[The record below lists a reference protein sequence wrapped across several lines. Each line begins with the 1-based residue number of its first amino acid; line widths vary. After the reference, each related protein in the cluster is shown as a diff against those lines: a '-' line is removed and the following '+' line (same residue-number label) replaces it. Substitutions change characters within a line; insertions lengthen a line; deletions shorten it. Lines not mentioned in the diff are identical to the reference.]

1 MDADLRLP
9 ARGLELAADAYG
21 PDDGPPVLL
30 FPGGGQTRH
39 SWGATARLLGDKGW
53 RATTVDLRGHGDSDW
68 APDGDYSL
76 DAFAG
81 DVRTVARAT
90 RRAHGRTPALVG
102 ASLGGVAS
110 LVAIAEAE
118 DADADPEA
126 EPGGE
131 APGPERPGAGGAES
145 GKCSVEA
152 RAARSEAARAG
163 SMPRRAGAQRRPV
176 ARALVLVDVAPRLE
190 PEGVARIG
198 EFMLGHLDGFA
209 DLEEVADAVA
219 AYNPHRPRP
228 SDLSGLRKNVRL
240 HDDGR
245 WYWHWDPAFMARD
258 PSADEPRSIRNEAR
272 LEDAAR
278 ALTLPVLL
286 VRGRQSDVLSE
297 AGARHLRS
305 LVPHARSVDVAG
317 AGHMVAGDRNDVF
330 NGAVVGFL
338 EETLP
343 V

>member
-1 MDADLRLP
+1 MDAPLRL
-9 ARGLELAADAYG
+9 RGHGLELAADSYG

-39 SWGATARLLGDKGW
+39 SWDGTARLLGNKGW

-76 DAFAG
+76 DAFAA
-81 DVRTVARAT
+81 DVRDVARAT
-90 RRAHGRTPALVG
+90 GRRPPALVG
-102 ASLGGVAS
+102 ASLGGISS
-110 LVAIAEAE
+110 LIAIAEDGQA
-118 DADADPEA
+118 AD
-126 EPGGE
+126 
-131 APGPERPGAGGAES
+131 R
-145 GKCSVEA
+145 SVA
-152 RAARSEAARAG
+152 S
-163 SMPRRAGAQRRPV
+163 
-176 ARALVLVDVAPRLE
+176 ALVLVDVAPRLE

-198 EFMLGHLDGFA
+198 AFMLGHLDGFA
-209 DLEEVADAVA
+209 SLEDVADAVA

-228 SDLSGLRKNVRL
+228 SDLSGLRKNVRQRE
-240 HDDGR
+240 DGR
-245 WYWHWDPAFMARD
+245 WYWHWDPRFMTPGRI
-258 PSADEPRSIRNEAR
+258 DEPRSIRNEDR
-272 LEDAAR
+272 LERAAL

-297 AGARHLRS
+297 AGARNLQA
-305 LVPHARSVDVAG
+305 LVPHARFVDVAG

-330 NGAVVGFL
+330 NDAVVAFL

>member
-1 MDADLRLP
+1 MDAPLRL
-9 ARGLELAADAYG
+9 RGHGLDLAADAYG
-21 PDDGPPVLL
+21 PADGPPVLL

-39 SWGATARLLGDKGW
+39 SWAGTARLLGNKGW
-53 RATTVDLRGHGDSDW
+53 QATTIDLRGHGDSDW

-76 DAFAG
+76 DAFAA
-81 DVRTVARAT
+81 DVRDVARAAP
-90 RRAHGRTPALVG
+90 RPPALVG
-102 ASLGGVAS
+102 ASLGGISS
-110 LVAIAEAE
+110 LIAIAE
-118 DADADPEA
+118 DDR
-126 EPGGE
+126 GGDQPI
-131 APGPERPGAGGAES
+131 AS
-145 GKCSVEA
+145 
-152 RAARSEAARAG
+152 
-163 SMPRRAGAQRRPV
+163 
-176 ARALVLVDVAPRLE
+176 ALVLVDVAPRLE

-198 EFMLGHLDGFA
+198 DFMLGHLDGFA
-209 DLEEVADAVA
+209 SLEDVADAVA

-228 SDLSGLRKNVRL
+228 SDLSGLRKNVRR

-245 WYWHWDPAFMARD
+245 WYWHWDPRFMTPGRI
-258 PSADEPRSIRNEAR
+258 DEPRSIRNEGR

-297 AGARHLRS
+297 AGARHLQA

-330 NGAVVGFL
+330 NDAVVAFL

>member
-1 MDADLRLP
+1 MDAPLRL
-9 ARGLELAADAYG
+9 RGHGLELAADAYG

-39 SWGATARLLGDKGW
+39 SWDGTARLLGNKGW

-76 DAFAG
+76 DAFAA
-81 DVRTVARAT
+81 DVRDVARAT
-90 RRAHGRTPALVG
+90 GRRPPALVG
-102 ASLGGVAS
+102 ASLGGISS
-110 LVAIAEAE
+110 LIAIAEDGQA
-118 DADADPEA
+118 AD
-126 EPGGE
+126 
-131 APGPERPGAGGAES
+131 R
-145 GKCSVEA
+145 SVA
-152 RAARSEAARAG
+152 S
-163 SMPRRAGAQRRPV
+163 
-176 ARALVLVDVAPRLE
+176 ALVLVDVAPRLE

-198 EFMLGHLDGFA
+198 AFMLGHLDGFA
-209 DLEEVADAVA
+209 SLEDVADAVA

-228 SDLSGLRKNVRL
+228 SDLSGLRKNVRQRE
-240 HDDGR
+240 DGR
-245 WYWHWDPAFMARD
+245 WYWHWDPRFMTPGRI
-258 PSADEPRSIRNEAR
+258 DEPRSIRNEDR
-272 LEDAAR
+272 LERAAQ

-297 AGARHLRS
+297 AGARNLQV
-305 LVPHARSVDVAG
+305 LVPHARFVDVAG

-330 NGAVVGFL
+330 NDAVVAFL

>member
-1 MDADLRLP
+1 VDVPLRLVGH
-9 ARGLELAADAYG
+9 GLELAADAYG

-39 SWGATARLLGDKGW
+39 SWDGTARLLGNKGW

-68 APDGDYSL
+68 AADGDYAL
-76 DAFAG
+76 DAFAA
-81 DVRTVARAT
+81 DVRAIARAT
-90 RRAHGRTPALVG
+90 RRAHQRAPALVG
-102 ASLGGVAS
+102 ASLGGIAS
-110 LVAIAEAE
+110 LIAIAESGA
-118 DADADPEA
+118 
-126 EPGGE
+126 E
-131 APGPERPGAGGAES
+131 APADD
-145 GKCSVEA
+145 
-152 RAARSEAARAG
+152 G
-163 SMPRRAGAQRRPV
+163 SPV
-176 ARALVLVDVAPRLE
+176 ASALVLVDVAPRLE
-190 PEGVARIG
+190 AEGVARIG
-198 EFMLGHLDGFA
+198 AFMRGHLDGFA
-209 DLEEVADAVA
+209 TLDEVADAVS

-228 SDLSGLRKNVRL
+228 SDLSGLRKNVRR

-245 WYWHWDPAFMARD
+245 WYWHWDPRFMARD
-258 PSADEPRSIRNEAR
+258 PNADEPRSIRNEAR

-305 LVPHARSVDVAG
+305 LVPHARSIDVAG

-330 NGAVVGFL
+330 NDAVVGFL